1 MMGSMSDVEQGQVRD
16 RSRVAGWLGVAAIGC
31 WALGGFGLFQMALT
45 AGKEAVES
53 QFGQA
58 TATSGGVYVAAVAGS
73 LALTVAFVVVAV
85 LAGRRSAAAPRTPY
99 LLAAGGLIALGLMIG
114 AMAFQQWA
122 VALTI
127 AEEAGVNGATTFAQG
142 LIAVAALLLLG
153 GAAAAGVIGL
163 LRRTR
168 G

>member
-1 MMGSMSDVEQGQVRD
+1 M
-16 RSRVAGWLGVAAIGC
+16 WLVVAAITC
-31 WALGGFGLFQMALT
+31 WALGGFGLFQMALI
-45 AGKEAVES
+45 AGNEAVES

-58 TATSGGVYVAAVAGS
+58 TGTSGGVYVAAVVGS

-85 LAGRRSAAAPRTPY
+85 MAGRRSAVSPRTPY
-99 LLAAGGLIALGLMIG
+99 LLAAGGLFSLGLMIG
-114 AMAFQQWA
+114 AMMLQQWS
-122 VALTI
+122 VGLTI
-127 AEEAGVNGATTFAQG
+127 ADEALVGGATTFAQG

>member
-1 MMGSMSDVEQGQVRD
+1 M
-16 RSRVAGWLGVAAIGC
+16 WLVVAAIAC

-45 AGKEAVES
+45 AGNEAVEG

-58 TATSGGVYVAAVAGS
+58 SSTSAGVYVAAVVGS
-73 LALTVAFVVVAV
+73 LALAVAFVVCAV
-85 LAGRRSAAAPRTPY
+85 MAGRRSAVAPRTPY
-99 LLAAGGLIALGLMIG
+99 LLAAGGLFALGLMIG
-114 AMAFQQWA
+114 AMALQQWSIG
-122 VALTI
+122 LTI
-127 AEEAGVNGATTFAQG
+127 AAEAAVSGSSTFEQG

-153 GAAAAGVIGL
+153 GAAATGVIGL